1 LFNGLKGVQRT
12 FLRYYLYERHK
23 TNKIG
28 WHSRAKFYIWG
39 LFYSLNYKSRY
50 IALQY
55 TKTKHLLCKAHI
67 NDKPAVL
74 LIDTGASSSCI
85 HEKLQQE
92 FGLLS
97 KGDRFDAAGASQGKM
112 EAVMAQKCN
121 LKIGRYALRKHS
133 FVLLD
138 MTHIN
143 TTLVSQGAKPIDGIL
158 GADFFRKH
166 KALIDY
172 KKLRL
177 WL

>member
-1 LFNGLKGVQRT
+1 MFNGLKGVQRT

-74 LIDTGASSSCI
+74 LIDEVDRAD
-85 HEKLQQE
+85 EE
-92 FGLLS
+92 FEAFLFELLAEGS
-97 KGDRFDAAGASQGKM
+97 VTIPELGTIFAKVPPIVILSLG
-112 EAVMAQKCN
+112 
-121 LKIGRYALRKHS
+121 
-133 FVLLD
+133 
-138 MTHIN
+138 
-143 TTLVSQGAKPIDGIL
+143 TTNNATQAP
-158 GADFFRKH
+158 ADSPTPSE
-166 KALIDY
+166 
-172 KKLRL
+172 
-177 WL
+177 